1 MLYPRLVSE
10 QSEQG
15 LRDHLEKRIVSGD
28 KAARGDLAPAS
39 LWWLRRSRAVLGLTA
54 GSSAAAAGTR
64 LGGPGGVGSPLVFLS
79 DFCAEQGDV
88 GLNLLILYIWL
99 FIAPQDCNGL
109 HHLCV
114 CVCVCVRVSLCC
126 VYIGRGK
133 L

>member
-39 LWWLRRSRAVLGLTA
+39 LWWLRRSRAVLGLAA

-114 CVCVCVRVSLCC
+114 CVRARVSVLC
-126 VYIGRGK
+126 VYR
-133 L
+133 

>member
-1 MLYPRLVSE
+1 M
-10 QSEQG
+10 
-15 LRDHLEKRIVSGD
+15 
-28 KAARGDLAPAS
+28 
-39 LWWLRRSRAVLGLTA
+39 LGLAA

-114 CVCVCVRVSLCC
+114 CVCARARVSVLC
-126 VYIGRGK
+126 VYR
-133 L
+133 